1 MHTASPS
8 KALPSDRPLT
18 SYASLA
24 HCLPRLSLPPWIP
37 HHPHRPQ
44 LAALLAP
51 QGEILYGGAAGGGKT
66 DALLMAALQYSDRP
80 NFNGVIF
87 RRTYPQLNQADGLI
101 DRSRQWMEGKGP
113 IYNASERCWKFPAGG
128 KLYFRHM
135 ENKAER
141 YAHQGAAYHFIGW
154 DELTH
159 WPDDE
164 AYRYLMSR
172 LRRAQG
178 DTIPLRCVATSNP
191 GGAGHAWV
199 KARFID
205 APDAVAQ
212 GRLFIPA
219 RLEDNP
225 SLDRAAYEQQLLLL
239 PEVERRRLREGD
251 WSVSSGALFP
261 RRFLRVVAPQDVPQG
276 LRWIR
281 SWDTATSAKTR
292 ADQSAAIK
300 MSFDSKGGILYL
312 SAPRAGRWEG
322 PDVLEEIVTTALE
335 DGPQVEICVEG
346 VASQVMVIQHLQRD
360 PRLLQHRIRR
370 TAPTTDKLAAALPWS
385 QRWKGGQV
393 VLVDGYDW
401 SPWVDQWSDFDGDPS
416 KKDDKVDCVSRGME
430 VLSKGG
436 DVESSFAMPPAPK
449 PTKNRFF

>member
-1 MHTASPS
+1 M
-8 KALPSDRPLT
+8 R
-18 SYASLA
+18 
-24 HCLPRLSLPPWIP
+24 
-37 HHPHRPQ
+37 
-44 LAALLAP
+44 ALL
-51 QGEILYGGAAGGGKT
+51 
-66 DALLMAALQYSDRP
+66 YSEYP
-80 NFNGVIF
+80 NYSGVIF
-87 RRTYPQLNQADGLI
+87 RRTFKQLTDGKGI
-101 DRSRQWMEGKGP
+101 IPRSMEWMLGKGP
-113 IYNASERCWKFPAGG
+113 TYNKSEAKWTFPNGG
-128 KLYFRHM
+128 TLIFRHM
-135 ENKAER
+135 EHETNR
-141 YAHQGAAYHFIGW
+141 FDYQGAEFHFIGW

-159 WPDDE
+159 LPTDA
-164 AYRYLMSR
+164 AYTYLLSR
-172 LRRAQG
+172 LRRIEG
-178 DTIPLRCVATSNP
+178 DKIPLQCCSTSNP
-191 GGAGHAWV
+191 GGVGHAWV
-199 KARFID
+199 KARFLD
-205 APDAVAQ
+205 AADPQRA
-212 GRLFIPA
+212 FIPA
-219 RLEDNP
+219 RLSDNP
-225 SLDRAAYEQQLLLL
+225 TMHAGEYTETLGALS
-239 PEVERRRLREGD
+239 EVERRRLLDGD
-251 WSVSSGALFP
+251 WSVSSGTLFP

-300 MSFDSKGGILYL
+300 MSFDNKGGILYL

-346 VASQVMVIQHLQRD
+346 VASQVMVVQHLQRD

-430 VLSKGG
+430 ALSKGG

-449 PTKNRFF
+449 PVRKMF